1 MNEQSIKTGLLFRT
15 RPLVF
20 LLPAVLV
27 ASLIAALL
35 PVTVPTLSPLPEK
48 AVLETPIE
56 AKAAEK
62 PEPEKEKEELP
73 PGAYQDGI
81 YIGNSTGFGGD
92 VQVQV
97 TVQNGRI
104 TEIIVLSAPGETEPY
119 LSLAKTVIGTVID
132 QQTWEVDVISGATYS
147 SRGILGAIR
156 NAITGEEVINEE
168 PEIYEPEIDEESFE
182 DPASYKDGTYTG
194 SAQGFGGNITV
205 EVVISGGIIKD
216 IRVVSAPD
224 ESDSYL
230 SSAMAVIGRM
240 LQAGSPN
247 VDTVSGATYSST
259 GIITATKRALS
270 KAAADKSAVEKTS
283 AEKTGNKAAEKT
295 DETIMPAKNLK
306 DGIYTGIGE
315 GFGGEIEVQITV
327 NGGRIVKIEIISAE
341 DETAEFL
348 NLAKRLIPGIISGQK
363 TDVDTISG
371 ATFSSKG
378 IIAAVKE
385 AMSKAEKAFSG
396 SGDSAEDPGDNVGDD
411 PGEDPGGDI
420 DPSDDTGEDGE
431 KSFYEDGVY
440 TAQTEC
446 VRDRYFDYTMEVSVT
461 IEGGKITDVAA
472 VRTEDR
478 SEFPEDNEEYLDY
491 AISGRTRKGVD
502 YTGIPAQIIDNQ
514 TADTVDTVSG
524 ATYSSR
530 AIQNAAQE
538 ALKLAAAKKEE
549 SEKTGEG
556 EGQGGTTD
564 PENPG
569 QVTDPEDPGQ
579 TTDPENPGQT
589 TEPENPGQTT
599 DPEDSSQTTDPED
612 PGQTTN
618 PENPGQTTEP
628 EVPGQATDPEDPGRT
643 TEPEDLGPEAEEGE
657 EPAGD
662 RSDTGSDKN
671 GTEAGYEVK
680 EPMGPETDPAAGDG
694 E

>member
-104 TEIIVLSAPGETEPY
+104 TEILVLSAPGETEPY
-119 LSLAKTVIGTVID
+119 LSLAKTVIGTVVD

-182 DPASYKDGTYTG
+182 EPAAYKDGIYTG
-194 SAQGFGGNITV
+194 SAQGFGGTITV
-205 EVVISGGIIKD
+205 EVVISGGRITD

-270 KAAADKSAVEKTS
+270 QAAAGETAVKQPS
-283 AEKTGNKAAEKT
+283 AETPGNTTEKKT
-295 DETIMPAKNLK
+295 DETAMPNRNLK
-306 DGIYTGIGE
+306 DGEYTGSGE
-315 GFGGEIEVQITV
+315 GFGGKIEVRITV

-341 DETAEFL
+341 NETAEFL
-348 NLAKRLIPGIISGQK
+348 NLAKRLIPNIISGQK

-371 ATFSSKG
+371 ATYSSKG

-385 AMSKAEKAFSG
+385 AVSKAEKAFSG
-396 SGDSAEDPGDNVGDD
+396 NGESGDDSGT
-411 PGEDPGGDI
+411 DPGGDI
-420 DPSDDTGEDGE
+420 DPSGDSGEDE
-431 KSFYEDGVY
+431 EQSRYEDGVY
-440 TAQTEC
+440 TAQAEC
-446 VRDRYFDYTMEVSVT
+446 VRDQFFDYTMEVSVT
-461 IEGGKITDVAA
+461 IEDGKITDVAA

-491 AISGRTRKGVD
+491 AINGRVRKEIN
-502 YTGIPAQIIDNQ
+502 YTGIPSQIIDNQ

-530 AIQNAAQE
+530 AIQTAAQE
-538 ALKLAAAKKEE
+538 ALKLSAAKKEE
-549 SEKTGEG
+549 REKN
-556 EGQGGTTD
+556 GQTTEPQD
-564 PENPG
+564 PG
-569 QVTDPEDPGQ
+569 QTTEPQDPGQTTGPEDPGQ
-579 TTDPENPGQT
+579 TTGPENPGHKTEPEDPGQT
-589 TEPENPGQTT
+589 TEPE
-599 DPEDSSQTTDPED
+599 D
-612 PGQTTN
+612 
-618 PENPGQTTEP
+618 PGQTTEP
-628 EVPGQATDPEDPGRT
+628 EDPDQT
-643 TEPEDLGPEAEEGE
+643 TEPEDPDQTTDNSENSGWKAEESEGE
-657 EPAGD
+657 NEPL
-662 RSDTGSDKN
+662 N
-671 GTEAGYEVK
+671 
-680 EPMGPETDPAAGDG
+680 PETDPAEGDVELRPG
-694 E
+694 GDHL

>member
-104 TEIIVLSAPGETEPY
+104 TEILVLSAPGETEPY
-119 LSLAKTVIGTVID
+119 LSLAKTVIGTVVD

-182 DPASYKDGTYTG
+182 EPAAYKDGIYTG
-194 SAQGFGGNITV
+194 SAQGFGGTITV
-205 EVVISGGIIKD
+205 EVVISGGRITD

-259 GIITATKRALS
+259 GIITATNRALS
-270 KAAADKSAVEKTS
+270 QAAAGETAVKQPS
-283 AEKTGNKAAEKT
+283 AETPGNTTEKKT
-295 DETIMPAKNLK
+295 DETAMPNRNLK
-306 DGIYTGIGE
+306 DGEYTGSGE
-315 GFGGEIEVQITV
+315 GFGGKIEVRITV

-341 DETAEFL
+341 NETAEFL
-348 NLAKRLIPGIISGQK
+348 NLAKRLIPNIISGQK

-371 ATFSSKG
+371 ATYSSKG

-385 AMSKAEKAFSG
+385 AVSKAEKAFSG
-396 SGDSAEDPGDNVGDD
+396 NGESGDDSGT
-411 PGEDPGGDI
+411 DPGGDI
-420 DPSDDTGEDGE
+420 DPSGDSGEDE
-431 KSFYEDGVY
+431 EQSRYEDGVY
-440 TAQTEC
+440 TAQAEC
-446 VRDRYFDYTMEVSVT
+446 VRDQFFDYTMEVSVT
-461 IEGGKITDVAA
+461 IEDGKITDVAA

-491 AISGRTRKGVD
+491 AINGRVRKEIN
-502 YTGIPAQIIDNQ
+502 YTGIPSQIIDNQ

-530 AIQNAAQE
+530 AIQTAAQE
-538 ALKLAAAKKEE
+538 ALKLSAAKKEE
-549 SEKTGEG
+549 REKNGGGE
-556 EGQGGTTD
+556 EQGGTT
-564 PENPG
+564 
-569 QVTDPEDPGQ
+569 VPEDPGQ
-579 TTDPENPGQT
+579 TTEPQDPGQTTEPQDPGQTTEPQDPGQTTGPEDPGQTTGPENPGHKTEPEDPGQT
-589 TEPENPGQTT
+589 TEPE
-599 DPEDSSQTTDPED
+599 D
-612 PGQTTN
+612 
-618 PENPGQTTEP
+618 PGQTTEP
-628 EVPGQATDPEDPGRT
+628 EDPDQT
-643 TEPEDLGPEAEEGE
+643 TEPEDPDQTTDNSENSGWKAEESEGE
-657 EPAGD
+657 NEPL
-662 RSDTGSDKN
+662 N
-671 GTEAGYEVK
+671 
-680 EPMGPETDPAAGDG
+680 PETDPAEGDVELRPG
-694 E
+694 GDHL

>member
-1 MNEQSIKTGLLFRT
+1 MNEQPIKTGLLFRT

-35 PVTVPTLSPLPEK
+35 PITVPVLSPLPEK
-48 AVLETPIE
+48 AVPETLIE

-73 PGAYQDGI
+73 PGSYQDGI

-92 VQVQV
+92 IQVQV

-119 LSLAKTVIGTVID
+119 LSLAQTVIGTVID
-132 QQTWEVDVISGATYS
+132 QQTWEVDVVSGATYS
-147 SRGILGAIR
+147 SRGILGAIQ

-182 DPASYKDGTYTG
+182 DPAAYKDGTYTG

-205 EVVISGGIIKD
+205 EVVIEGGKITD

-230 SSAMAVIGRM
+230 SSAMAVIGWM

-270 KAAADKSAVEKTS
+270 KAAADKTALEQLKAETPVNTTEK
-283 AEKTGNKAAEKT
+283 KT
-295 DETIMPAKNLK
+295 DETVMPNRNLK
-306 DGIYTGIGE
+306 DGEYTGSGE
-315 GFGGEIEVQITV
+315 GFGGKIEVRITV

-341 DETAEFL
+341 NETAEFL
-348 NLAKRLIPGIISGQK
+348 NLAKRLIPNIISGQK

-371 ATFSSKG
+371 ATYSSKG
-378 IIAAVKE
+378 IIDAVKE
-385 AMSKAEKAFSG
+385 AVSKAEKAFSG
-396 SGDSAEDPGDNVGDD
+396 NGESGDDSGV
-411 PGEDPGGDI
+411 DPGGDI
-420 DPSDDTGEDGE
+420 DPSGDSGEDE
-431 KSFYEDGVY
+431 EQSRYEDGVY
-440 TAQTEC
+440 TAEAEC
-446 VRDRYFDYTMEVSVT
+446 VRDQFFDYTMEVSVT
-461 IEGGKITDVAA
+461 IEDGKITDVAA

-491 AISGRTRKGVD
+491 AINGRVRKEIN
-502 YTGIPAQIIDNQ
+502 YAGIPSQIIDNQ

-530 AIQNAAQE
+530 AIQTAAQE
-538 ALKLAAAKKEE
+538 ALKLSAAKKEE
-549 SEKTGEG
+549 REKNGGGE
-556 EGQGGTTD
+556 EQGGTTVPQD
-564 PENPG
+564 PG
-569 QVTDPEDPGQ
+569 QTTEPQDPGQTTEPQDPGQTTEPEDPGQ
-579 TTDPENPGQT
+579 TTEPEDPGQT
-589 TEPENPGQTT
+589 TEPE
-599 DPEDSSQTTDPED
+599 DPD
-612 PGQTTN
+612 
-618 PENPGQTTEP
+618 QTTEP
-628 EVPGQATDPEDPGRT
+628 EDPVRT
-643 TEPEDLGPEAEEGE
+643 TDNSENSGWKAEESEGE
-657 EPAGD
+657 NEPL
-662 RSDTGSDKN
+662 N
-671 GTEAGYEVK
+671 
-680 EPMGPETDPAAGDG
+680 PETDTAEGDVELRPG
-694 E
+694 GDHL

>member
-104 TEIIVLSAPGETEPY
+104 TEILVLSAPGETEPY
-119 LSLAKTVIGTVID
+119 LSLAKTVIGTVVD

-182 DPASYKDGTYTG
+182 EPAAYKDGIYTG
-194 SAQGFGGNITV
+194 SAQGFGGTITV
-205 EVVISGGIIKD
+205 EVVISGGRITD

-270 KAAADKSAVEKTS
+270 QAAAGETAVKQPS
-283 AEKTGNKAAEKT
+283 AETPGNTTEKKT
-295 DETIMPAKNLK
+295 DETAMPNRNLK
-306 DGIYTGIGE
+306 DGEYTGSGE
-315 GFGGEIEVQITV
+315 GFGGKIEVRITV

-341 DETAEFL
+341 NETAEFL
-348 NLAKRLIPGIISGQK
+348 NLAKRLIPNIISGQK

-371 ATFSSKG
+371 ATYSSKG

-385 AMSKAEKAFSG
+385 AVSKAEKAFSG
-396 SGDSAEDPGDNVGDD
+396 NGESGDDSGT
-411 PGEDPGGDI
+411 DPGGDI
-420 DPSDDTGEDGE
+420 DPSGDSGEDE
-431 KSFYEDGVY
+431 EQSRYEDGVY
-440 TAQTEC
+440 TAQAEC
-446 VRDRYFDYTMEVSVT
+446 VRDQFFDYTMEVSVT
-461 IEGGKITDVAA
+461 IEDGKITDVAA

-491 AISGRTRKGVD
+491 AINGRVRKEIN
-502 YTGIPAQIIDNQ
+502 YTGIPSQIIDNQ

-530 AIQNAAQE
+530 AIQTAAQE
-538 ALKLAAAKKEE
+538 ALKLSAAKKEE
-549 SEKTGEG
+549 REKNGGGE
-556 EGQGGTTD
+556 EQGGTT
-564 PENPG
+564 
-569 QVTDPEDPGQ
+569 VPEDPGQ
-579 TTDPENPGQT
+579 TTEPQDPGQTTEPQDPGQTTEPQDPGQTTGPEDPGQTTGPENPGHKTEPEDPGQT
-589 TEPENPGQTT
+589 TEPE
-599 DPEDSSQTTDPED
+599 D
-612 PGQTTN
+612 
-618 PENPGQTTEP
+618 PGQTTEP
-628 EVPGQATDPEDPGRT
+628 EDPDQT
-643 TEPEDLGPEAEEGE
+643 TEPEDPDQTTDNSENSGWKAEESEGE
-657 EPAGD
+657 NEPL
-662 RSDTGSDKN
+662 N
-671 GTEAGYEVK
+671 
-680 EPMGPETDPAAGDG
+680 PETDPAEGDVELRPG
-694 E
+694 GDHL

>member
-104 TEIIVLSAPGETEPY
+104 TEILVLSAPGETEPY
-119 LSLAKTVIGTVID
+119 LSLAKTVIGTVVD

-182 DPASYKDGTYTG
+182 EPAAYKDGIYTG
-194 SAQGFGGNITV
+194 SAQGFGGTITV
-205 EVVISGGIIKD
+205 EVVISGGRITD

-270 KAAADKSAVEKTS
+270 QAAAGETAVKQPS
-283 AEKTGNKAAEKT
+283 AETPGNTTEKKT
-295 DETIMPAKNLK
+295 DETAMPNRNLK
-306 DGIYTGIGE
+306 DGEYTGSGE
-315 GFGGEIEVQITV
+315 GFGGKIEVRITV

-341 DETAEFL
+341 NETAEFL
-348 NLAKRLIPGIISGQK
+348 NLAKRLIPNIISGQK

-371 ATFSSKG
+371 ATYSSKG

-385 AMSKAEKAFSG
+385 AVSKAEKAFSG
-396 SGDSAEDPGDNVGDD
+396 NGESGDDSGT
-411 PGEDPGGDI
+411 DPGGDI
-420 DPSDDTGEDGE
+420 DPSGDSGEDE
-431 KSFYEDGVY
+431 EQSRYEDGVY
-440 TAQTEC
+440 TAQAEC
-446 VRDRYFDYTMEVSVT
+446 VRDQFFDYTMEVSVT
-461 IEGGKITDVAA
+461 IEDGKITDVAA

-491 AISGRTRKGVD
+491 AINGRVRKEIN
-502 YTGIPAQIIDNQ
+502 YTGIPSQIIDNQ

-530 AIQNAAQE
+530 AIQTAAQE
-538 ALKLAAAKKEE
+538 ALKLSAAKKEE
-549 SEKTGEG
+549 REKNGGGE
-556 EGQGGTTD
+556 EQGGTT
-564 PENPG
+564 
-569 QVTDPEDPGQ
+569 VPEDPGQ
-579 TTDPENPGQT
+579 TTEPQDPGQTTEPQDPGQTTEPQDPGQTTGPEDPGQTTGPENPGHKTEPEDPGQT
-589 TEPENPGQTT
+589 TEPE
-599 DPEDSSQTTDPED
+599 D
-612 PGQTTN
+612 
-618 PENPGQTTEP
+618 PGQTTEP
-628 EVPGQATDPEDPGRT
+628 EDPDQTTDNSENSGWK
-643 TEPEDLGPEAEEGE
+643 AEESEGE
-657 EPAGD
+657 NEPL
-662 RSDTGSDKN
+662 N
-671 GTEAGYEVK
+671 
-680 EPMGPETDPAAGDG
+680 PETDPAEGDVELRPG
-694 E
+694 GDHL

>member
-104 TEIIVLSAPGETEPY
+104 TEILVLSAPGETEPY
-119 LSLAKTVIGTVID
+119 LSLAKTVIGTVVD

-182 DPASYKDGTYTG
+182 EPAAYKDGIYTG
-194 SAQGFGGNITV
+194 SAQGFGGTITV
-205 EVVISGGIIKD
+205 EVVISGGRITD

-270 KAAADKSAVEKTS
+270 QAAAGETAVKQPS
-283 AEKTGNKAAEKT
+283 AETPGN
-295 DETIMPAKNLK
+295 
-306 DGIYTGIGE
+306 
-315 GFGGEIEVQITV
+315 
-327 NGGRIVKIEIISAE
+327 
-341 DETAEFL
+341 
-348 NLAKRLIPGIISGQK
+348 
-363 TDVDTISG
+363 
-371 ATFSSKG
+371 
-378 IIAAVKE
+378 
-385 AMSKAEKAFSG
+385 
-396 SGDSAEDPGDNVGDD
+396 
-411 PGEDPGGDI
+411 
-420 DPSDDTGEDGE
+420 
-431 KSFYEDGVY
+431 
-440 TAQTEC
+440 
-446 VRDRYFDYTMEVSVT
+446 
-461 IEGGKITDVAA
+461 
-472 VRTEDR
+472 
-478 SEFPEDNEEYLDY
+478 
-491 AISGRTRKGVD
+491 
-502 YTGIPAQIIDNQ
+502 
-514 TADTVDTVSG
+514 
-524 ATYSSR
+524 
-530 AIQNAAQE
+530 
-538 ALKLAAAKKEE
+538 
-549 SEKTGEG
+549 
-556 EGQGGTTD
+556 
-564 PENPG
+564 
-569 QVTDPEDPGQ
+569 
-579 TTDPENPGQT
+579 T
-589 TEPENPGQTT
+589 TEKKKPW
-599 DPEDSSQTTDPED
+599 
-612 PGQTTN
+612 
-618 PENPGQTTEP
+618 
-628 EVPGQATDPEDPGRT
+628 
-643 TEPEDLGPEAEEGE
+643 
-657 EPAGD
+657 
-662 RSDTGSDKN
+662 
-671 GTEAGYEVK
+671 
-680 EPMGPETDPAAGDG
+680 
-694 E
+694 

>member
-56 AKAAEK
+56 SKAAEK

-104 TEIIVLSAPGETEPY
+104 TEILVLSAPGETEPY
-119 LSLAKTVIGTVID
+119 LSLAKTVIGTVVD

-182 DPASYKDGTYTG
+182 EPAAYKDGIYTG
-194 SAQGFGGNITV
+194 SAQGFGGTITV
-205 EVVISGGIIKD
+205 EVVISGGRITD

-270 KAAADKSAVEKTS
+270 QAAAGETAVKQPS
-283 AEKTGNKAAEKT
+283 AETPGNTTEKKT
-295 DETIMPAKNLK
+295 DETAMPNRNLK
-306 DGIYTGIGE
+306 DGEYTGSGE
-315 GFGGEIEVQITV
+315 GFGGKIEVRITV

-341 DETAEFL
+341 NETAEFL
-348 NLAKRLIPGIISGQK
+348 NLAKRLIPNIISGQK

-371 ATFSSKG
+371 ATYSSKG

-385 AMSKAEKAFSG
+385 AVSKAEKAFSG
-396 SGDSAEDPGDNVGDD
+396 NGESGDDSGT
-411 PGEDPGGDI
+411 DPGGDI
-420 DPSDDTGEDGE
+420 DPSGDSGEDE
-431 KSFYEDGVY
+431 EQSRYEDGVY
-440 TAQTEC
+440 TAQAEC
-446 VRDRYFDYTMEVSVT
+446 VRDQFFDYTMEVSVT
-461 IEGGKITDVAA
+461 IEDGKITDVAA

-491 AISGRTRKGVD
+491 AINGRVRKEIN
-502 YTGIPAQIIDNQ
+502 YTGIPSQIIDNQ

-530 AIQNAAQE
+530 AIQTAAQE
-538 ALKLAAAKKEE
+538 ALKLSAAKKEE
-549 SEKTGEG
+549 REKNGGGE
-556 EGQGGTTD
+556 EQGGTT
-564 PENPG
+564 
-569 QVTDPEDPGQ
+569 VPEDPGQ
-579 TTDPENPGQT
+579 TTEPQDPGQTTEPQDPGQTTEPQDPGQTTGPEDPGQTTGPENPGHKTEPEDPGQT
-589 TEPENPGQTT
+589 TEPE
-599 DPEDSSQTTDPED
+599 D
-612 PGQTTN
+612 
-618 PENPGQTTEP
+618 PGQTTEP
-628 EVPGQATDPEDPGRT
+628 EDPDQT
-643 TEPEDLGPEAEEGE
+643 TEPEDPDQTTDNSENSGWKAEESEGE
-657 EPAGD
+657 NEPL
-662 RSDTGSDKN
+662 N
-671 GTEAGYEVK
+671 
-680 EPMGPETDPAAGDG
+680 PETDPAEGDVELRPG
-694 E
+694 GDHL

>member
-104 TEIIVLSAPGETEPY
+104 TEILVLSAPGETEPY
-119 LSLAKTVIGTVID
+119 LSLAKTVIGTVVD

-182 DPASYKDGTYTG
+182 EPAAYKDGIYTG
-194 SAQGFGGNITV
+194 SAQGFGGTITV
-205 EVVISGGIIKD
+205 EVVISGGRITD

-270 KAAADKSAVEKTS
+270 QAAAGETAVKQPS
-283 AEKTGNKAAEKT
+283 AETPGNTTEKKT
-295 DETIMPAKNLK
+295 DETAMPNRNLK
-306 DGIYTGIGE
+306 DGEYTGSGE
-315 GFGGEIEVQITV
+315 GFGGKIEVRITV

-341 DETAEFL
+341 NETAEFL
-348 NLAKRLIPGIISGQK
+348 NLAKRLIPNIISGQK

-371 ATFSSKG
+371 ATYSSKG

-385 AMSKAEKAFSG
+385 AVSKAEKAFSG
-396 SGDSAEDPGDNVGDD
+396 NGESGDDSGT
-411 PGEDPGGDI
+411 DPGGDI
-420 DPSDDTGEDGE
+420 DPSGDSGEDE
-431 KSFYEDGVY
+431 EQSRYEDGVY
-440 TAQTEC
+440 TAQAEC
-446 VRDRYFDYTMEVSVT
+446 VRDQFFDYTMEVSVT
-461 IEGGKITDVAA
+461 IEDGKITDVAA

-491 AISGRTRKGVD
+491 AINGRVRKEIN
-502 YTGIPAQIIDNQ
+502 YTGIPSQIIDNQ

-530 AIQNAAQE
+530 AIQTAAQE
-538 ALKLAAAKKEE
+538 ALKLSAAKKEE
-549 SEKTGEG
+549 REKNGGGE
-556 EGQGGTTD
+556 EQGGTT
-564 PENPG
+564 
-569 QVTDPEDPGQ
+569 VPEDPGQ
-579 TTDPENPGQT
+579 TTEPQDPGQTTEPQDPGQTTGPEDPGQTTGPENPGHKTEPEDPGQT
-589 TEPENPGQTT
+589 TEPE
-599 DPEDSSQTTDPED
+599 D
-612 PGQTTN
+612 
-618 PENPGQTTEP
+618 PGQTTEP
-628 EVPGQATDPEDPGRT
+628 EDPDQTTDNSENSGWK
-643 TEPEDLGPEAEEGE
+643 AEESEGE
-657 EPAGD
+657 NEPL
-662 RSDTGSDKN
+662 N
-671 GTEAGYEVK
+671 
-680 EPMGPETDPAAGDG
+680 PETDPAEGDVELRPG
-694 E
+694 GDHL